1 MELNKE
7 YKQIFLHCDS
17 DYNLLKNKVVDKIA
31 FTNIGEYDTHMCII
45 TFTDKTFIALGV
57 GYNDLENYEN
67 EPKLSNELIIEPQ
80 NWNSGNFR
88 LYMHVD
94 SNNKIMYSPYIRILR
109 DLNIWQF
116 TDEEELAIIEKS
128 KKDRDDHE
136 YKEYLRLKE
145 KFENKDSNSNSWW
158 DKCKKCKNFE
168 GYDMCL
174 AKGNF
179 GAVTDMSKQVC
190 KENNLFIEKDEN

>member
-7 YKQIFLHCDS
+7 YKQIFLHAPD
-17 DYNLLKNKVVDKIA
+17 DYDLLKNKVVDKVA
-31 FTNIGEYDTHMCII
+31 FTNTGEYDTHMCII

-57 GYNDLENYEN
+57 VYDDEGDPRLGN
-67 EPKLSNELIIEPQ
+67 EVIIEPQ

-94 SNNKIMYSPYIRILR
+94 SNNKIIYRPYIRILR

-116 TDEEELAIIEKS
+116 TDEEELAIIEKH
-128 KKDRDDHE
+128 KKDKEDYE

-145 KFENKDSNSNSWW
+145 KFE
-158 DKCKKCKNFE
+158 KN
-168 GYDMCL
+168 
-174 AKGNF
+174 GN
-179 GAVTDMSKQVC
+179 
-190 KENNLFIEKDEN
+190 